1 MEQKCREIISATKWN
16 TFKPSN
22 DHSTV
27 GVGNTPAE
35 CAITTRQMS
44 GKRIALMSSDCLA
57 AKSKEVLFTM
67 VAIYLANKR
76 LIKRFTARKN
86 LSFRVVGIQDR
97 LFKWYN
103 LTVFFLGQFELAMM
117 SVE

>member
-1 MEQKCREIISATKWN
+1 
-16 TFKPSN
+16 
-22 DHSTV
+22 
-27 GVGNTPAE
+27 
-35 CAITTRQMS
+35 
-44 GKRIALMSSDCLA
+44 
-57 AKSKEVLFTM
+57 M
-67 VAIYLANKR
+67 VAIYLADKR
-76 LIKRFTARKN
+76 FIKRFTARKN